1 MLFPIVQVHH
11 LNTEREYPPNF
22 YIFFFCIIFYCA
34 NFYNVVC
41 TLCCCYFLRC
51 VRKRKYFIK
60 SKFYHLLQH
69 ISLNFHFLDGTI
81 RCHEKFLI
89 LKNFKD
95 VLYFVTLAFFALLFF
110 HCITLFKEIFRNQ
123 ISFILIKISI
133 TKKINLKVKVEYY
146 F

>member
-81 RCHEKFLI
+81 RCHEKCLI

-95 VLYFVTLAFFALLFF
+95 VLYLVVLAFLFYCLF
-110 HCITLFKEIFRNQ
+110 SLHYTDNLTTLK
-123 ISFILIKISI
+123 
-133 TKKINLKVKVEYY
+133 Y
-146 F
+146 FLF